1 MGKGN
6 KMELKNKLEEYNIK
20 HFSASQLNIPL
31 NLWWFKY
38 IKLTPEER
46 KKIEF
51 GVPATAGTA
60 IHESLDMVLQETN
73 PNTFEYDQETIDLI
87 FDEIGNKIDEHV
99 AVNEN
104 DAQKMIGC
112 KEHAPMTAQNMLDVT
127 IDTLKEIKGENFK
140 PAKYKTFVETN
151 FEQQIL
157 WQPKELSVPIIGYA
171 DVLINNPKTII
182 EFKTLQPRLG
192 AMRKDGTKGF
202 SVASIPKI
210 PRLNYLEQITVYW
223 EAMNREYYPIII
235 VGNKNKAVAFH
246 PDNCE
251 EMSFGNLELYSRS
264 MIKKARLRQS
274 LIMLDDPISV
284 LDTPDFIGDFYWN
297 LGDELENK
305 AKDLW
310 LK

>member
-38 IKLTPEER
+38 IKLTSEER

-60 IHESLDMVLQETN
+60 IHESLDMALQETN

-87 FDEIGNKIDEHV
+87 FDEIGNKIDDHV

-112 KEHAPMTAQNMLDVT
+112 KEHAPITAQKMLDVT
-127 IDTLKEIKGENFK
+127 IDTLQERKGENSTPTK
-140 PAKYKTFVETN
+140 HKTFVEAN

-171 DVLINNPKTII
+171 DMLINNPKTII
-182 EFKTLQPRLG
+182 EYKTLQPRLG
-192 AMRKDGTKGF
+192 AVKKDGSRGF

-235 VGNKNKAVAFH
+235 VGNKN
-246 PDNCE
+246 
-251 EMSFGNLELYSRS
+251 L
-264 MIKKARLRQS
+264 S
-274 LIMLDDPISV
+274 LIHI
-284 LDTPDFIGDFYWN
+284 
-297 LGDELENK
+297 
-305 AKDLW
+305 
-310 LK
+310 